1 MAMNWDIKGNVDWD
15 FPLSFAPFFFL
26 RKCSMKCAYLLIRS
40 LVEILEMVFTPGTSF
55 LPGPKRT
62 LEVLFLKF
70 ATFQIGIRPYGG
82 EQKCRNFS
90 IIFKCNILHFAKMG
104 IFEKAGWKFC
114 AWSIYLKDFVKSI
127 AWAWSLIEWVPSEI
141 YESGATSTP
150 GPQVTKNGYVQ
161 INKNG
166 LISTWYPTWV
176 LEQQHDAPVSRYHR
190 WVPQE
195 PVLQIWDHY
204 LISSQISTSTNLC
217 SESGTRFKIMH
228 HDILKSKKRRAK
240 PEN

>member
-127 AWAWSLIEWVPSEI
+127 AWAWSLIEWVPSGI

-150 GPQVTKNGYVQ
+150 WSTGNQKRICANQ
-161 INKNG
+161 QKRAHINMVPHLG
-166 LISTWYPTWV
+166 SRAATWCAGV
-176 LEQQHDAPVSRYHR
+176 EVS
-190 WVPQE
+190 
-195 PVLQIWDHY
+195 
-204 LISSQISTSTNLC
+204 
-217 SESGTRFKIMH
+217 
-228 HDILKSKKRRAK
+228 
-240 PEN
+240 